1 MNKRL
6 LTVCAGCGIA
16 ALLIAGGIAVGSSSS
31 SVGVL
36 DLDRVQ
42 LEAQAYEKVRI
53 ETEKHVSALK
63 ARYADEEKALQAKA
77 VDLNK
82 KISQE
87 GKQNAYAS
95 EVQKFNKELAEFQ
108 KKVQFQSILISRA
121 RQAALNQVAPVA
133 QASLKEL
140 SQKKDLK
147 IILPRPYV
155 TYFSPT
161 VDVTDDFIK
170 LLDDKDIPV
179 AYPDPAQFTIPA
191 TAQQGVA
198 AAKETTSVEKK

>member
-1 MNKRL
+1 MSKRL

-16 ALLIAGGIAVGSSSS
+16 ALLIGGGMAVSSDT

-53 ETEKHVSALK
+53 ETEKHISALK
-63 ARYADEEKALQAKA
+63 ARFADEEKALKTKA
-77 VDLNK
+77 DALNK
-82 KISQE
+82 KVTAA
-87 GKQNAYAS
+87 GKPNAYAA
-95 EVQKFNKELAEFQ
+95 EIQKFNQELAEFQ
-108 KKVQFQSILISRA
+108 KKVRFQSALISRS
-121 RQAALNQVAPVA
+121 RQAALTQVAPVA
-133 QASLKEL
+133 QALLKEL

-147 IILPRPYV
+147 IILPKPYV
-155 TYFSPT
+155 TYFAPS

-170 LLDDKDIPV
+170 LLDKKDIPV
-179 AYPDPAQFTIPA
+179 AYPDPAQFTIPV

-198 AAKETTSVEKK
+198 EAEKTKSDEKK